1 MVLFCVTGEL
11 GTGKTLSATFLGW
24 KNWFFRGRKIYSNY
38 HLFKIPY
45 IYVNSIN
52 KLNEMKEGFVLA
64 DELWTICVSP
74 DSMVLCND
82 NNKEIKDINYLDTV
96 YSCDTNNFKLVK
108 NKVSDIQI
116 IKNDTG
122 YLVETKNYKLK
133 CTKEH
138 PFFVYSN
145 GKIIQKRAEELNTN
159 DWVLVIK
166 NLDEP
171 KKQLIDEET
180 AQLLGYITSDGHIY
194 YRKDKDYRNNI
205 YCIQIDE
212 GNLNVAKKY
221 QKLIKEKLNLNCTI
235 NHIINRKYGGKK
247 GHYRLR
253 IYGKKYIEEL
263 IKLIGDS
270 VVKNKWGYKFVDIPK
285 VIRNSNNK
293 VLGAF
298 LRGVF
303 DGDGTIN
310 ITEYKSSRGN
320 CFDCRI
326 RLGLSHKNY
335 WKIKKI
341 KWLLLRFNI
350 YSYILKT
357 KANVILVISDRQSI
371 INYYNNIGFYS
382 DYKQKVLEK
391 AVNYIKSRKRSINF
405 SRKLPLGEILKKGI
419 EKLCRYENI
428 TFSQLEHD
436 IYDKQKIGYLRKSF
450 SLNIT
455 EGVLSKIINYLKGY
469 ESFNKCEELVFIDKL
484 LNSNFTLQKVKKKEI
499 IKLPI
504 AYDITVPNTSNFIAE
519 GFVVHNCDSR
529 LSGSKKTRFA
539 SSILLRS
546 RKRILEYVFTAQI
559 VDLLDKRVRKVLDFI
574 AYPILNVNE
583 TICKLLIFRGNKVKP
598 QTYLKTI
605 YFKTQ
610 GVYELYD
617 TNEEIDMDDEDKKGD
632 IIAFQEN
639 YNPKHGYFCE
649 CDECNTKFFNTWK
662 EANDYA
668 EKWWMKHKNYVY
680 SIL

>member
-96 YSCDTNNFKLVK
+96 YSCDINNFKLVK
-108 NKVSDIQI
+108 NEVSDIQI
-116 IKNDTG
+116 VKNDTG
-122 YLVETKNYKLK
+122 YLVKTKNYKLK

-145 GKIIQKRAEELNTN
+145 GKIIQKRAEELNIN

-171 KKQLIDEET
+171 TESLIDE
-180 AQLLGYITSDGHIY
+180 
-194 YRKDKDYRNNI
+194 
-205 YCIQIDE
+205 
-212 GNLNVAKKY
+212 
-221 QKLIKEKLNLNCTI
+221 
-235 NHIINRKYGGKK
+235 
-247 GHYRLR
+247 
-253 IYGKKYIEEL
+253 
-263 IKLIGDS
+263 
-270 VVKNKWGYKFVDIPK
+270 KN
-285 VIRNSNNK
+285 
-293 VLGAF
+293 
-298 LRGVF
+298 
-303 DGDGTIN
+303 
-310 ITEYKSSRGN
+310 
-320 CFDCRI
+320 
-326 RLGLSHKNY
+326 
-335 WKIKKI
+335 
-341 KWLLLRFNI
+341 
-350 YSYILKT
+350 
-357 KANVILVISDRQSI
+357 
-371 INYYNNIGFYS
+371 
-382 DYKQKVLEK
+382 
-391 AVNYIKSRKRSINF
+391 
-405 SRKLPLGEILKKGI
+405 KLPLGETLKKGI
-419 EKLCRYENI
+419 EKLCRYEN
-428 TFSQLEHD
+428 
-436 IYDKQKIGYLRKSF
+436 KQKIGYLRKSF

-469 ESFNKCEELVFIDKL
+469 ESFNKCEELIFIDKL

-546 RKRILEYVFTAQI
+546 RKRILEYVFTSQI

-617 TNEEIDMDDEDKKGD
+617 TNEEIDMDDEDKKAD
-632 IIAFQEN
+632 IIVFQEN

-680 SIL
+680 TIL